1 MSTKQLIKIFES
13 AKFQA
18 YISRRFVI
26 ILNSYCWNWILIKNK
41 KKNAAVFSPNKL
53 QLRKEKEKYNNKL
66 QMKVWNKLLEY
77 KNFEGGMF
85 FYFVSED

>member
-26 ILNSYCWNWILIKNK
+26 ILNSYCWNWNLIKNK
-41 KKNAAVFSPNKL
+41 KTLLYFHRINYYCV
-53 QLRKEKEKYNNKL
+53 KEKEKYNNTL

-77 KNFEGGMF
+77 KIFEGGMF